1 MTKRRILF
9 ICVHNSA
16 RSQIAAALVNR
27 LCGDKLAAESAGLV
41 PGKLNPLVVQVL
53 AENGIDISQNQT
65 RSVDDVLRAGGV
77 FDYIVTV
84 CSEAESEGCPIFPGP
99 GQRLHWPFP
108 DPSEFT
114 GSEEERLAQ
123 TRRVREEIRARLMQ
137 FCASFGE
144 SA

>member
-16 RSQIAAALVNR
+16 RSQIATALVNR
-27 LCGDKLAAESAGLV
+27 LCGDKLAAESAGLA

-65 RSVDDVLRAGGV
+65 RSVDDVLRVGAV

-84 CSEAESEGCPIFPGP
+84 CSETESESCPLFPGT
-99 GQRLHWPFP
+99 GQRLHWPFD
-108 DPSEFT
+108 DPSKFT

-123 TRRVREEIRARLMQ
+123 TRRVREEVRSRVMQ
-137 FCASFGE
+137 FCASLGE